1 VLSTKPGRV
10 REVIDVHL
18 PRPRDFSQQMES
30 EFLVL
35 KQHVRGLIHDE
46 AARNTGF
53 ARILR

>member
-1 VLSTKPGRV
+1 M
-10 REVIDVHL
+10 IDVHL
-18 PRPRDFSQQMES
+18 PRPRDFSQQMEA
-30 EFLVL
+30 EFLAL

>member
-35 KQHVRGLIHDE
+35 KQHVRGIIHDE